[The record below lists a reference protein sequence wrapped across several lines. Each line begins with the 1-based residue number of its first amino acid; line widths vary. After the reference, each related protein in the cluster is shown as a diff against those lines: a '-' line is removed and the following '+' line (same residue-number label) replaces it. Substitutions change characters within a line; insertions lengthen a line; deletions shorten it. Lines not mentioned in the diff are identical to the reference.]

1 MTKDKAKEICMS
13 LFTFCKE
20 ILAQLKTPNHFMIVP
35 KPVLIPVKAKRIE
48 NQKSRSFRPRPYI

>member
-1 MTKDKAKEICMS
+1 MS